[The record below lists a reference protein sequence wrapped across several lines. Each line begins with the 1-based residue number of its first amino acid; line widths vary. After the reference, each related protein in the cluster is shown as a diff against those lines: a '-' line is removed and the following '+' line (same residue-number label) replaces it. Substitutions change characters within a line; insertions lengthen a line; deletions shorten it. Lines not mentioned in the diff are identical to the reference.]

1 MGACFPKKAS
11 HEVTKAFF
19 GKTKYEEVV
28 LNSRTNDQIMAM
40 FGRSFIN
47 DKCIFQ

>member
-1 MGACFPKKAS
+1 MGAFFPKKAS
-11 HEVTKAFF
+11 HEVTKAFL